1 MENISLFLK
10 RLCVMAVFAV
20 VVPFAVA
27 ADPMDLGENVKQAF
41 SRAGLPLAREK
52 HPIVDFSLKLVDG
65 GTVTLSGLKGKVVF
79 LNFWATW
86 CPPCREEMP
95 SMEILYRRFHDQG
108 LEFLAVDLMENSK
121 TVSAFL
127 ANNRLSFPA
136 ALDTNGRISSFYGIQ
151 AIPATFIIDRDGKII
166 LYTAGGRNWNTPAVI
181 AAFEE
186 LLKSG
191 NGGNGGNNGN

>member
-1 MENISLFLK
+1 
-10 RLCVMAVFAV
+10 MAVFAV
-20 VVPFAVA
+20 VVPFAAV

-41 SRAGLPLAREK
+41 SKAGLPLMREK
-52 HPIVDFSLKLVDG
+52 RPAIDFSLKRVDG
-65 GTVTLSGLKGKVVF
+65 GTVTLSKLKGKVVF

-95 SMEILYRRFHDQG
+95 SMEILYQRFHDQG
-108 LEFLAVDLMENSK
+108 LELLAVDLMENSK

-136 ALDTNGRISSFYGIQ
+136 VLDTSGRVSSFYGIQ

-186 LLKSG
+186 LLTS
-191 NGGNGGNNGN
+191 GNGGNNGN

>member
-10 RLCVMAVFAV
+10 RLCVMAIFAV
-20 VVPFAVA
+20 VVPFTAA
-27 ADPMDLGENVKQAF
+27 ADPMDLGENVRQAF

-52 HPIVDFSLKLVDG
+52 RSAVDFSLKLVDG
-65 GTVTLSGLKGKVVF
+65 GTVTLSSLKGKVVF

-95 SMEILYRRFHDQG
+95 SMEILYQRFRNQG
-108 LEFLAVDLMENSK
+108 LELLAVDLMENSK

-127 ANNRLSFPA
+127 SNNRLSFPA
-136 ALDTNGRISSFYGIQ
+136 ALDSNGRVSSYYGIQ
-151 AIPATFIIDRDGKII
+151 AIPATFIVDQDGKII
-166 LYTAGGRNWNTPAVI
+166 LYTAGGRNWNTPAVT

-191 NGGNGGNNGN
+191 NGGN

>member
-10 RLCVMAVFAV
+10 RLCALAVCAVF
-20 VVPFAVA
+20 VPFAAA
-27 ADPMDLGENVKQAF
+27 ADPMDLGENVRLAF
-41 SRAGLPLAREK
+41 SKAGLPLAREK
-52 HPIVDFSLKLVDG
+52 RAVVDFSLKLVDG
-65 GTVTLSGLKGKVVF
+65 GTVSLSGLKGKVVF

-95 SMEILYRRFHDQG
+95 SMEILYRRFRNQG
-108 LEFLAVDLMENSK
+108 LELLAVDLLENSK

-127 ANNRLSFPA
+127 ADNRLSFPA
-136 ALDTNGRISSFYGIQ
+136 ALDSNGRVGSYYGIQ

-191 NGGNGGNNGN
+191 SDGE

>member
-1 MENISLFLK
+1 MVLF
-10 RLCVMAVFAV
+10 VAA
-20 VVPFAVA
+20 VPFAAA
-27 ADPMDLGENVKQAF
+27 ADPMDLGANVRPAF
-41 SRAGLPLAREK
+41 NRGGLPLAREK
-52 HPIVDFSLKLVDG
+52 RPVVDFSLKLVDG
-65 GTVTLSGLKGKVVF
+65 GTVTLSSLKGKVVF

-95 SMEILYRRFHDQG
+95 SMEILYRRFRNQG
-108 LEFLAVDLMENSK
+108 LELLAVDLMENSK

-136 ALDTNGRISSFYGIQ
+136 ALDSNGRVGSYYGIQ
-151 AIPATFIIDRDGKII
+151 AIPATFIVDRDGKII

-191 NGGNGGNNGN
+191 NDGNGGTNGN